1 MVLVVMVVV
10 VALVMMVGIV
20 ILTGHIWFA
29 TMCTPKITL
38 CTPECTP
45 AQLTLDPPLGR
56 GGV

>member
-1 MVLVVMVVV
+1 MALVVMVVV
-10 VALVMMVGIV
+10 VALVMMVVIV

-45 AQLTLDPPLGR
+45 AQLTLDPPLIFR
-56 GGV
+56 